1 LGRPREAARQ
11 LRRLPFTGSLI
22 ALHGL
27 VVEMLRN
34 TKRDRRWFERVP
46 VAGAAAVLELGYLGV
61 VYELDNV
68 SLGGARLG
76 GTRKPPS
83 TSFDILL
90 RVADRYMERRARHI
104 WDDQN
109 GHMGIEFE
117 GLAVQGSLEW
127 PDAFEMERQA
137 WAQGEPA
144 HLNRGAIV
152 ILDEDMMSASML
164 SRHLAYLGQEA
175 RIASTPLEA
184 IDMIEKATPRVHA
197 LFIAPEL
204 SGCSGTDLAN
214 FVASTYPGVSRV
226 LLNPGKAG
234 RVIESTAHDVL
245 ARPWSLPSV
254 KEALDGI
261 RKNLLPQPL
270 WPESM
275 GASLAVL

>member
-1 LGRPREAARQ
+1 MPNR
-11 LRRLPFTGSLI
+11 I
-22 ALHGL
+22 
-27 VVEMLRN
+27 
-34 TKRDRRWFERVP
+34 KRDRRWFERVP

-76 GTRKPPS
+76 GTRRPPS

-90 RVADRYMERRARHI
+90 RVADRYMERRARHV

-127 PDAFEMERQA
+127 PDSFEMERQA

-152 ILDEDMMSASML
+152 ILDDDLMSASNL
-164 SRHLAYLGQEA
+164 SRHLAFLGQEA

-184 IDMIEKATPRVHA
+184 IDMIEKGTPRVDA
-197 LFIAPEL
+197 LFIAPVL
-204 SGCSGTDLAN
+204 SGCSGTELAN
-214 FVASTYPGVSRV
+214 FVATTYPGVSRV
-226 LLNPGKAG
+226 LLNPARAG
-234 RVIESTAHDVL
+234 GELWASAHDVL
-245 ARPWSLPSV
+245 ARPWSLASV
-254 KEALDGI
+254 KEVLEGI
-261 RKNLLPQPL
+261 RNNLLPPAF
-270 WPESM
+270 WPESL
-275 GASLAVL
+275 GASVALS